1 MKKSTFI
8 AIIGICLFLISYASL
23 AYGVFLGEQNRMYM
37 DLFIVFF
44 LSGAVA
50 FFGYLKVHNKE
61 ERQSKKIF
69 F

>member
-8 AIIGICLFLISYASL
+8 AVIGICLFLISYASL

-44 LSGAVA
+44 LLGAVA
-50 FFGYLKVHNKE
+50 FFGYLKAHNKE
-61 ERQSKKIF
+61 VRQTKKLF